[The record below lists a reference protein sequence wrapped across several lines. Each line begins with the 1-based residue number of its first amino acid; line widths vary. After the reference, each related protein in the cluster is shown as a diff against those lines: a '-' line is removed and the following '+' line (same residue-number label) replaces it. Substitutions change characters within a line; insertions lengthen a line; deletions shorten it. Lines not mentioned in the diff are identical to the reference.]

1 MSKTIDFTEVQT
13 AAIYILDQPYV
24 DELLYGGA

>member
-1 MSKTIDFTEVQT
+1 MIKNVEFTEVQT